1 MMKRFIAI
9 LICWASMSV
18 ALFAG
23 ADSLVRV
30 ESDGGFCSGVC
41 VGERLVLTANHC
53 QPTGATV
60 VVTRSGDR
68 VAVANV
74 VKRIKHGDHTVAL
87 ELAEAIDAEPAKIA
101 DHLPQPGERLESFGF
116 AHAGP
121 LKQYRGTAISSRWRN
136 QIGGAGLLRSS
147 PVMSEQGVSG
157 GGVFDVDDELVAIVS
172 GMDYSSTFSMT
183 DIRACLQAVAAKK
196 TTLVAF
202 VTPGCP
208 PCQAFKR
215 DHAAGAFAKLDVKI
229 VTYDGRTGT
238 WSDPALYAEAVPA
251 LRASKKQLAF
261 PCFWIRGRK
270 DAASIR
276 IGYRESRGLLQFV
289 AAVIDT
295 IIGGIIG
302 RPPTAQFPS
311 DQLAVADE
319 QAPPPVPEADNA
331 PPTPD
336 EVTDEFERVPSV
348 DEIKSQVR
356 DLRELVG
363 VIADDVSEFQQAGVI
378 GKLRRL
384 DDLRDGKKQAVEQ
397 VAELRKTVDSLRAN
411 PTGFLVSLIGGLFA
425 GLMKRRFKP

>member
-1 MMKRFIAI
+1 MRRLAAI

-23 ADSLVRV
+23 AESLVRV
-30 ESDGGFCSGVC
+30 ETPGGFCSGVC
-41 VGERLVLTANHC
+41 VGPQLVLTANHC
-53 QPTGATV
+53 QPTGSTV

-68 VAVANV
+68 VAVARV

-87 ELAEAIDAEPAKIA
+87 ELAEAIDAEPAKLA
-101 DHLPQPGERLESFGF
+101 AHLPQAGERLESFGF

-121 LKQYRGTAISSRWRN
+121 LRRYRGTAISSRWRN

-147 PVMSEQGVSG
+147 VMSEQGVSG
-157 GGVFDVDDELVAIVS
+157 GGVFDADDELVAIVS

-183 DIRACLQAVAAKK
+183 DVRQCLQAVAAKK

-202 VTPGCP
+202 VSPGCP
-208 PCQAFKR
+208 PCMAFRR
-215 DHAAGAFAKLDVKI
+215 DLAAGAFAKLDVKI
-229 VTYDGRTGT
+229 VSYDGQTGT
-238 WSDPALYAEAVPA
+238 WSDPALYREAIPA

-261 PCFWIRGRK
+261 PCFWIRGRA

-289 AAVIDT
+289 ASVIDT

-302 RPPTAQFPS
+302 RPPQAQFPT

-319 QAPPPVPEADNA
+319 QAPPPVPAADNS

-336 EVTDEFERVPSV
+336 QITDEFQRVPSV
-348 DEIKSQVR
+348 DEIKTQVR

-363 VIADDVSEFQQAGVI
+363 VIADDVSEFQDAGVI

-384 DDLRDGKKQAVEQ
+384 DDLRDDKKQAVEQ
-397 VAELRKTVDSLRAN
+397 VAELRKTVNSLRAN
-411 PTGFLVSLIGGLFA
+411 PTGFLVSLVGGLFA